1 MSSKKPLA
9 KPVSTQKTDLAAL
22 RKASKLPLANPDKQ
36 EEEKLLSDVAAEEAQ
51 DTPVQLAA
59 APGTVVSDASPAGAH
74 SVGDAHAAHAAQPA
88 AQASGMGAL
97 SSNWLLGAAGFGLVA
112 AAASGGGGGGSSPAA
127 TPTPSQQGTAIDG
140 YVVGADVYL
149 DTNNN
154 HQLDA
159 GDTKVGTTGKG
170 GSFSVSNPNKLDVF
184 VKGGFNDSNQNG
196 TKDAGELDNTVVLKA
211 TGGTSGN
218 FIVSPLTTLVQELL
232 RQSPQTTQ
240 KAAESTIKA
249 ALGLDQAIDLTT
261 FDPLAAGNT
270 ANALAA
276 YKAAVQVATALDIA
290 ADEQAFLQALVSKLT
305 ANTTPG
311 ASGIL
316 VSSITAAFTGST
328 DNNVTSTELLNK
340 LELIGSA
347 TSIGNITESQAQV
360 NNDKE
365 VAKPV
370 FTLNS
375 DTGSSQTDNITS
387 DKVVKVTLAAD
398 VASWEYSLKGGEWTK
413 GTGTSFNLADNAT
426 YAAGEIKVRQ
436 TDKAGNVSE
445 VANNAVAI
453 TVDNAVSQ
461 PTFALNDDTG
471 ISKDDG
477 ITNNGVVK
485 VTLASDVASWKYSVD
500 GGTNWNVG
508 EGDSFT
514 LVNHL
519 HFGAPFAGGTTYA
532 SGDIRVSQTDKAG
545 NISVIF
551 SNEAAITVDTTV
563 AAPSFALRTDSG
575 AQGDGLTNDP
585 VINVTL
591 ADDVAAWGYVLDGS
605 TEYIRGTGTSFTLD
619 PNTTYAPGQIRVIQA
634 DKAGNISVVFSN
646 EAAITVD
653 TTVGLP
659 PLSLHDTGISD
670 SDYITKDNVVTVT
683 PADDVDF
690 WKYSLDGGKTWNDGE
705 GTSFN
710 LAQNTTYNSGDIKVY
725 QVDKAGNKS
734 GIQSFAITIQT
745 DNTVEAPAFALNSD
759 SGIADDLITNDNVV
773 NVTLAQD
780 VASWQYSLKGGDWVQ
795 GTGTSFNLEDN
806 TSYAVGDIRVRQ
818 TDKAGNVSEAASN
831 TLRII
836 EDSLVEAPTV
846 ALLND
851 TGASTSDKVTSSATL
866 NVTTTEPGGVVE
878 YTLDG
883 GKNWLSQ
890 LEYAAAVAND
900 GNYTVA
906 VRQTDMAGNVSAA
919 STPLAFTLSKAVPA
933 AAISSV
939 QFLER
944 MELGAQDAEYVL
956 KVGGTHMTSLLT
968 GSAVTGDVTAQLNF
982 SKLSWKLDGSNT
994 VSLANGIEKAEVISD
1009 TEMRLH
1015 LTVAKYEA
1023 LVASGAL
1030 LDSVDRVS
1038 DSLVIDSGFLV
1049 SASGVANTANYT
1061 ASALGSAYQLDL
1073 GNNPEAA
1080 LTPLVYASQIELS
1093 GSGKFATDNAQ
1104 TPALDITVSGSG
1116 TVEVSVLGSKATDLV
1131 FDAHQTGG
1139 SITLNLDALAVGG
1152 DGGLVQNSGTGELK
1166 VYLNDNVNQVAME
1179 GSMTIYQVG
1188 EGGNITLGMGSQH
1201 IAVYEDHATD
1211 LNLSGFESGVDKV
1224 VLDVDFLNAQ
1234 FDVPVFTPGQQL
1246 SDFTLLNAG
1255 IFYYDANTGVLTL
1268 DADDNPGTTNITLL
1282 HFEAG
1287 TQLQTSDFLVAKIV

>member
-59 APGTVVSDASPAGAH
+59 APSTVVSDASPAGAH

-365 VAKPV
+365 VTKPV

-387 DKVVKVTLAAD
+387 DKVVKVTLAADVASWEYSLKGGEWTKGTGTSFNLADNATYATGEIKVRQTDKAGNVSEVANNAVAITVDNAVSQPTFALNDDTGIPDDLITNDNVVNVTLAQD

-471 ISKDDG
+471 I
-477 ITNNGVVK
+477 
-485 VTLASDVASWKYSVD
+485 
-500 GGTNWNVG
+500 
-508 EGDSFT
+508 
-514 LVNHL
+514 
-519 HFGAPFAGGTTYA
+519 P
-532 SGDIRVSQTDKAG
+532 
-545 NISVIF
+545 
-551 SNEAAITVDTTV
+551 
-563 AAPSFALRTDSG
+563 
-575 AQGDGLTNDP
+575 
-585 VINVTL
+585 
-591 ADDVAAWGYVLDGS
+591 
-605 TEYIRGTGTSFTLD
+605 
-619 PNTTYAPGQIRVIQA
+619 
-634 DKAGNISVVFSN
+634 
-646 EAAITVD
+646 
-653 TTVGLP
+653 
-659 PLSLHDTGISD
+659 
-670 SDYITKDNVVTVT
+670 
-683 PADDVDF
+683 
-690 WKYSLDGGKTWNDGE
+690 
-705 GTSFN
+705 
-710 LAQNTTYNSGDIKVY
+710 
-725 QVDKAGNKS
+725 
-734 GIQSFAITIQT
+734 
-745 DNTVEAPAFALNSD
+745 
-759 SGIADDLITNDNVV
+759 DDLITNNNVV

-780 VASWQYSLKGGDWVQ
+780 VASWEYSLKGGEWTK

-890 LEYAAAVAND
+890 LDYAAAVAND

-933 AAISSV
+933 AAISGV

-956 KVGGTHMTSLLT
+956 KVEGSNMRSLLT
-968 GSAVTGDVTAQLNF
+968 GSAVTGDVTAQLDF

-1009 TEMRLH
+1009 TEMWLH
-1015 LTVAKYEA
+1015 LTVAQYQA

-1049 SASGVANTANYT
+1049 SASGVANTAHYT
-1061 ASALGSAYQLDL
+1061 ESALGSVYQLEL
-1073 GNNPEAA
+1073 NGTPNTP
-1080 LTPLVYASQIELS
+1080 PLVYASQIELS
-1093 GSGKFATDNAQ
+1093 GSGTFASDNTQ
-1104 TPALDITVSGSG
+1104 TPTLDIKVSGSG
-1116 TVEVSVLGSKATDLV
+1116 TVEVSVAADQANELIFTAQ
-1131 FDAHQTGG
+1131 QTGG
-1139 SITLNLDALAVGG
+1139 SIILNLAALTVGG
-1152 DGGLVQNSGTGELK
+1152 ESGLVSNSGTGELN
-1166 VYLNDNVNQVAME
+1166 VYLEQNVNQVAME

-1188 EGGNITLGMGSQH
+1188 EGGNITLGAGSQH

-1224 VLDVDFLNAQ
+1224 VLDVNFLNAQ
-1234 FDVPVFTPGQQL
+1234 FGGTVFFDGDLL
-1246 SDFTLLNAG
+1246 SNKPMMGLNQE
-1255 IFYYDANTGVLTL
+1255 FFSYDANTGILTL
-1268 DADDNPGTTNITLL
+1268 DADNEPQTTNITLL
-1282 HFEAG
+1282 QFEAG